1 MPQVGG
7 NVLTSTRA
15 GRRLF
20 SRPQSKRPILATML
34 HRFRVP
40 ALALL
45 LGLALSLP
53 SAPLGA
59 QDARQ
64 PAAARAP
71 DTDARPFRDS
81 DIEVDPSFVFGRLDN
96 GMRYILRRNATPQG
110 TALVRMRIGSGSLAE
125 DEEERGLAHFLEHM
139 AFNGSTGIPEGEMVK
154 LLEREGL
161 AFGADTNA
169 STGFETITYMLN
181 LPRND
186 EALLDTALMLMRE
199 TASELTISEEAVER
213 ERGVILAEKRDR
225 SGYQQRALE
234 SNIAFIAPGARYGT
248 RLPIGT
254 TDVIANATA
263 ARLRAL
269 YERTYAP
276 ANTTLIIVGDYPVEV
291 METKLRARFAEW
303 RGAAAPDR
311 AISGPVDTSRRGET
325 SIHLDPALSESVTL
339 TQITPWREQPDSEA
353 QRDIETLR
361 RIGYGIVNRRLAR
374 LARSEDAPF
383 RGASYGTGDL
393 FEDARLTSLSIST
406 VDGGWEKGMLAAVR
420 EIHEALT
427 YGFSTAEVE
436 EQVANWQSALENAVK
451 AAETRS
457 HSIYVAAALQA
468 LDDKRAPT
476 TPDWQLAQFERLTP
490 AITAQAVWR
499 AMLDDTS
506 IFFDPLIRFQGREP
520 PKGGEEAL
528 RAAFAEA
535 MELPINE
542 PVDRFRAPFAYQ
554 IFGPPGTIESD
565 ESEPELGLRFIRFG
579 NGVRLTLKQTTLRED
594 RVSVAL
600 SIDGGDLLNTPRQP
614 LATAMVSSLANGGLG
629 RHSQD
634 ELATVLAGRSV
645 GMGLAS
651 SADAFTF
658 AATTTPRDLE
668 LQLQLITALITDPG
682 NRREGEEQY
691 RRSIANYFATR
702 DATPMQALSAAL
714 GGILSDNDPRFS
726 LQTQRA
732 YEALNFA
739 RLMRDIGDRLERGAI
754 EIAIVGD
761 FAEREAISAVAV
773 TLGALPERESAFVPR
788 EEASRRAFTTK
799 RGQRVV
805 IHRGEADQAVVQL
818 MWPTTDDS
826 DHTETLRLTLLAR
839 VAQIELTERLREQ
852 LGQTYSPL
860 AAASNSRVY
869 PGYGTFTLSATAEAN
884 AVKAV
889 RAAMSELLADLA
901 SRPIEPDKLERA
913 SQPLLQAYDNALKDL
928 GGWLNL
934 AQRAQS
940 EPDRLARWKAAPDI
954 IRSITP
960 EELQATAQS
969 YLASEAAVEVLVVPE
984 ATAVIMG
991 LQPN

>member
-1 MPQVGG
+1 
-7 NVLTSTRA
+7 
-15 GRRLF
+15 
-20 SRPQSKRPILATML
+20 ML
-34 HRFRVP
+34 HRFRAFWLAF
-40 ALALL
+40 ALALVL
-45 LGLALSLP
+45 PLA

-59 QDARQ
+59 QSARQ
-64 PAAARAP
+64 PAAERAGDNADP
-71 DTDARPFRDS
+71 RPFPES
-81 DIEVDPSFVFGRLDN
+81 DVEVDPSFVFGRLDN
-96 GMRYILRRNATPQG
+96 GMRFILRRNATPQG

-186 EALLDTALMLMRE
+186 EALLDTALMIMRE
-199 TASELTISEEAVER
+199 TASELTISEEAVAR

-234 SNIAFIAPGARYGT
+234 SNIAFLAPGARYGS

-254 TDVIANATA
+254 TEVIASATA
-263 ARLRAL
+263 ERLRAL
-269 YERTYAP
+269 YERTYVP
-276 ANTTLIIVGDYPVEV
+276 ANTTLIIVGDYPLAM
-291 METKLRARFAEW
+291 MEEKLRARFGDW
-303 RGAAAPDR
+303 RGAAAPGR
-311 AISGPVDTSRRGET
+311 AVSGPVDTGRRGET
-325 SIHLDPALSESVTL
+325 AIHLDPALSESVTL
-339 TQITPWREQPDSEA
+339 TQLTPWREQPDSEA

-361 RIGYGIVNRRLAR
+361 RIGYAIVNRRLAR

-383 RGASYGTGDL
+383 RSAAYGTGSL
-393 FEDARLTSLSIST
+393 FRDARLTTLTIST

-427 YGFSTAEVE
+427 YGFTTAEVE
-436 EQVANWQSALENAVK
+436 EQIANWRSALENAVK

-457 HSIYVAAALQA
+457 HSVYVAAALQA
-468 LDDKRAPT
+468 LEDERAPT
-476 TPDWQLAQFERLTP
+476 TPEWDLAQFERLTP
-490 AITAQAVWR
+490 AITAPAVWR

-506 IFFDPLIRFQGREP
+506 IFFDPLIRFQGRTA
-520 PKGGEEAL
+520 PKGGEVAL
-528 RAAFAEA
+528 REAFVAA
-535 MELPINE
+535 MELPIDE
-542 PVDRFRAPFAYQ
+542 PADRFRTPFAYQ
-554 IFGPPGTIESD
+554 IFGPPGTIVSD
-565 ESEPELGLRFIRFG
+565 ESEPDLGLRFIRFG
-579 NGVRLTLKQTTLRED
+579 NGVRLTLKQTTVRED

-614 LATAMVSSLANGGLG
+614 LATAMTSALASGGLG

-634 ELATVLAGRSV
+634 ELTTVLAGRNV

-658 AATTTPRDLE
+658 SAMTTPRDLE
-668 LQLQLITALITDPG
+668 LQLQVITALITDPG

-691 RRSIANYFATR
+691 RRSIANYFATKES
-702 DATPMQALSAAL
+702 TPQRALGAAL
-714 GGILSDNDPRFS
+714 GGILSDNDPRFT
-726 LQTQRA
+726 LQTRRA
-732 YEALNFA
+732 YDALNFA

-761 FAEREAISAVAV
+761 FAEREAIAAVAV
-773 TLGALPERESAFVPR
+773 TLGALPERESEFQRR
-788 EEASRRAFTTK
+788 EQARQRAFTAK

-805 IHRGEADQAVVQL
+805 IHRGEADQAMVQL
-818 MWPTTDDS
+818 VWPTTDDS
-826 DHTETLRLTLLAR
+826 DQAETLRLTLLAR

-860 AAASNSRVY
+860 AAAANSRVY

-884 AVKAV
+884 EVKAV
-889 RAAMSELLADLA
+889 RAAMSDLLADLA
-901 SRPIEPDKLERA
+901 SRPIERDVLERA
-913 SQPLLQAYDNALKDL
+913 AQPLLLAYDNALKDL

-940 EPDRLARWKAAPDI
+940 EPDRIARWKAAPDL
-954 IRSITP
+954 IRAITP
-960 EELQATAQS
+960 EDLQRAAQA
-969 YLASEAAVEVLVVPE
+969 YLAAEAAVEVVVVPE
-984 ATAVIMG
+984 ATALIMG